1 MRYLSPVPLKGDNYP
16 VYRLCLFIVF
26 VQEFLLT
33 IMIDET
39 IEEMQIYQ
47 VPLVKYKVLR
57 YIIVFAIYLLFS
69 KDWKSLSQMLLIIK
83 LYKISWLDAAILHCI
98 CILRIAVIILNEF
111 AIYRIVI
118 CTNLG
123 EDRGIGL
130 IVNFGA
136 ALIICELDDI
146 IMVTGR
152 IQKWRTHF
160 DNMPDESS
168 LPDEEIP
175 SKSI

>member
-1 MRYLSPVPLKGDNYP
+1 MY
-16 VYRLCLFIVF
+16 FF
-26 VQEFLLT
+26 
-33 IMIDET
+33 
-39 IEEMQIYQ
+39 
-47 VPLVKYKVLR
+47 
-57 YIIVFAIYLLFS
+57 
-69 KDWKSLSQMLLIIK
+69 
-83 LYKISWLDAAILHCI
+83 
-98 CILRIAVIILNEF
+98 CILRTAVIILNEF

-152 IQKWRTHF
+152 IQHWR
-160 DNMPDESS
+160 
-168 LPDEEIP
+168 
-175 SKSI
+175 